1 MPSYET
7 LCIFHPELPEARVK
21 ELSAWMQKIV
31 EGANGTNV
39 LIDDWGMRDLAHLI
53 RKQRR
58 GYYIRLEYEAP
69 GPTVKE
75 LERNLR
81 INENVLRFLSTVRPP
96 VVAPPPAPIAQP
108 TPAAPPPVAPQE
120 SVGEES

>member
-31 EGANGTNV
+31 EGASGTV
-39 LIDDWGMRDLAHLI
+39 IRADEWGMRDLAHLI
-53 RKQRR
+53 KKQRR
-58 GYYIRLEYEAP
+58 GYYILLEYDAP
-69 GPTVKE
+69 GATVKE

-81 INENVLRFLSTVRPP
+81 INENVLRFLSTVRKP
-96 VVAPPPAPIAQP
+96 VAAEPSVQP
-108 TPAAPPPVAPQE
+108 TSPAAPPAPPQE
-120 SVGEES
+120 DISPEQ

>member
-31 EGANGTNV
+31 EGASGTV
-39 LIDDWGMRDLAHLI
+39 IRADEWGMRDLAHLI
-53 RKQRR
+53 KKQRR
-58 GYYIRLEYEAP
+58 GYYILLEYDAP
-69 GPTVKE
+69 GATVKE

-81 INENVLRFLSTVRPP
+81 INENVLRFLSTVRKP
-96 VVAPPPAPIAQP
+96 VAAEPSVQPTSPPAPP
-108 TPAAPPPVAPQE
+108 APPQE
-120 SVGEES
+120 DISPEQ

>member
-31 EGANGTNV
+31 EGVSGTV
-39 LIDDWGMRDLAHLI
+39 IRADEWGMRDLAHLI
-53 RKQRR
+53 KKQRR
-58 GYYIRLEYEAP
+58 GYYILLEYDAP
-69 GPTVKE
+69 GATVKE

-81 INENVLRFLSTVRPP
+81 INENVLRFLSTVRKP
-96 VVAPPPAPIAQP
+96 VAAEPSVQPTSPPAPP
-108 TPAAPPPVAPQE
+108 APPQE
-120 SVGEES
+120 DISPEQ